1 MKIQSAY
8 QNLPLECFSIEGR
21 KTKSEVISTIDQK
34 KGWYR
39 MIPIWINE
47 NSQQKKKAIK
57 LRMPKAREKRGPA
70 NLDWF

>member
-8 QNLPLECFSIEGR
+8 QNLSLECFSIEGR

-39 MIPIWINE
+39 MIPIRINE
-47 NSQQKKKAIK
+47 NSQQKKK
-57 LRMPKAREKRGPA
+57 
-70 NLDWF
+70 N